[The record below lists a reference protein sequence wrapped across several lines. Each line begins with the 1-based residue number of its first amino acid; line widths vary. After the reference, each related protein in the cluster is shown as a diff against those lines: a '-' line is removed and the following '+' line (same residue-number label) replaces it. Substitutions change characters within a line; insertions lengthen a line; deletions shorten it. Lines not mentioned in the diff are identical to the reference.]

1 MTRQP
6 AGRPRDK
13 RKGRRNP
20 VPAPHIIRARAAPI
34 GAASTTK
41 TAASTTTP
49 TKAKAPNPMDFRYV
63 NAELRRILFFIVGM
77 VALIVALS
85 FVLR

>member
-13 RKGRRNP
+13 RKGRRR
-20 VPAPHIIRARAAPI
+20 PAPPPAVARARAAPL
-34 GAASTTK
+34 GAATK
-41 TAASTTTP
+41 VAEPKPAVARP
-49 TKAKAPNPMDFRYV
+49 KALNPMDFRYV

-77 VALIVALS
+77 VALLVVLS
-85 FVLR
+85 FLLR